1 MTCRSPNLVIFVVIP
16 RLKGCPDHEQLCLWY
31 AAKLWIDLCC
41 SSCYCFLF
49 LCFFLFCFQ
58 APNPRLPTPQQPGQL
73 PLDQPDGGTTI
84 PPPVPVVGKLTVK
97 GKFDFTS
104 VSHCL
109 SGCPSVV
116 KC

>member
-1 MTCRSPNLVIFVVIP
+1 MNNYACGMLLSYGLTCVTLVVIVF
-16 RLKGCPDHEQLCLWY
+16 
-31 AAKLWIDLCC
+31 C
-41 SSCYCFLF
+41 SYVFFL
-49 LCFFLFCFQ
+49 FLFCFQ

-73 PLDQPDGGTTI
+73 PPDQLEGGTTI